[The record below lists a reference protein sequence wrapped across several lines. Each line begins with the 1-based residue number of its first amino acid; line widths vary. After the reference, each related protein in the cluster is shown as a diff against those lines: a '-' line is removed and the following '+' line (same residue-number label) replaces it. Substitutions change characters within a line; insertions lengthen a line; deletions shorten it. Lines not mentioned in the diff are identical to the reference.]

1 MVGAIMDEVT
11 FIELAERAK
20 RDETSLMLLLDKY
33 SPLLK
38 KYSTINGIFYEDL
51 YENMIETTI
60 ILIRK
65 MKISNTN
72 KDNASSA

>member
-1 MVGAIMDEVT
+1 MDEIT
-11 FIELAERAK
+11 FIKLIERAK
-20 RDETSLMLLLDKY
+20 RDETSLMLVLDKY

-38 KYSTINGIFYEDL
+38 KYSKINGIFYEDL

-72 KDNASSA
+72 